1 MRPRR
6 TEQDTV
12 HRESR
17 RKLEEARFM
26 KKECASTGKSLKKY
40 LRGHL
45 FTLQKLRIDRHLQS
59 CALCKSELDA
69 RKRME
74 ETRRI
79 LKYIDSP
86 EGVAHRVK
94 EGVSALTKLRMIL
107 YRPLWFAGLAV
118 AVAALSYYAMLPRQI
133 DLEIESIVKTA
144 PVTTVAAPLVELKPD
159 TNAATPPA
167 VDMRIPASLPVAAP
181 TVEPLAVSI
190 TPVNETTAVRRINEV
205 MRGHAQ
211 LRNNKFSD
219 DVREISGVLTARE
232 LLTFFN
238 RIEDAGRASY
248 SRKRLESFPSA
259 QPIPF
264 VMKLKAAPR
273 PRPAEKPAPVQPD
286 PSPVP
291 PVPPTT
297 PATPPTPPQAPPA
310 Q

>member
-1 MRPRR
+1 MQPRR

-107 YRPLWFAGLAV
+107 YRPLWFAGI

-144 PVTTVAAPLVELKPD
+144 PTITAAPLVELKTD
-159 TNAATPPA
+159 TNVVATPVA
-167 VDMRIPASLPVAAP
+167 DMRIPAPLPVAAP

-205 MRGHAQ
+205 MRGHGQ
-211 LRNNKFSD
+211 LRKNKFSD
-219 DVREISGVLTARE
+219 DAREISGVLTARE

-273 PRPAEKPAPVQPD
+273 PRPAEKPAPV
-286 PSPVP
+286 SPA
-291 PVPPTT
+291 PPTT